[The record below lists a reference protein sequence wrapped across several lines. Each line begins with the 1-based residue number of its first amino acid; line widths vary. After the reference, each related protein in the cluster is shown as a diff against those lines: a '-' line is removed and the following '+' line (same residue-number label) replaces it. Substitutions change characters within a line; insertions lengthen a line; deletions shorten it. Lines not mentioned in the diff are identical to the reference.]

1 LHDDLGEVVML
12 DPACR
17 GTTSPRAAL
26 GVALTLLFALPAAA
40 AAQTPPLPVPLPQAP
55 TIPSA
60 LSIALPLT
68 VPAAQRCPG
77 ARRRSGGRARQA
89 AVGCLV
95 NKARTGAGLR
105 GFRWSP
111 KLGRAA
117 SRHARDMARRGYFG
131 HQRSGGPSLGR
142 RVRAAGFRGRD
153 VGEAIGYGCGSLSTP
168 ASIVNAWL
176 ASPPHRA
183 ILLSGRR
190 RVGVGVSG
198 RPPVGCG
205 GRGATYVLD
214 AG

>member
-1 LHDDLGEVVML
+1 MP

-17 GTTSPRAAL
+17 RTTSTRAAL
-26 GVALTLLFALPAAA
+26 GAALMLLCAGPATA
-40 AAQTPPLPVPLPQAP
+40 AAQTPLPPLPVPPAATVPTAPSISLPQVV
-55 TIPSA
+55 T
-60 LSIALPLT
+60 
-68 VPAAQRCPG
+68 AAQTCPG

-183 ILLSGRR
+183 ILLSGRS